1 VAIAV
6 FDPRLMILP
15 SDFIIRF
22 NPLFPGKPPAGTHK
36 LQFQL
41 TKSSSIKRIKCN
53 KEESSFDIFQSI
65 NMLL

>member
-6 FDPRLMILP
+6 LDPRLIILP

-22 NPLFPGKPPAGTHK
+22 NPLFPGEPPAGTHK

-41 TKSSSIKRIKCN
+41 TESFSIKRIN
-53 KEESSFDIFQSI
+53 SDKEESSFDIFQSI